1 MSARERA
8 PRKIGPRRERLREL
22 RKARGLTLSEMG
34 EQIGMSLHC
43 YMLCEHGA
51 EVRVDTAIR
60 IADTLGIRDLREI
73 FGDGQREA
81 ETGADKQGPDAGAD
95 GGQSRCDA
103 ADVHKL

>member
-34 EQIGMSLHC
+34 ERTGMSLRC

-51 EVRVDTAIR
+51 EVRVDTALR
-60 IADTLGIRDLREI
+60 IADVLGIRDLREI
-73 FGDGQREA
+73 FADVQRQSQAGA
-81 ETGADKQGPDAGAD
+81 EGEGPDSGADSQ
-95 GGQSRCDA
+95 
-103 ADVHKL
+103 

>member
-1 MSARERA
+1 MSARERG
-8 PRKIGPRRERLREL
+8 PRKLGPKRERLRQL

-34 EQIGMSLHC
+34 ERTGMSLRC

-73 FGDGQREA
+73 FADGQRQPH
-81 ETGADKQGPDAGAD
+81 TGTEGEGPHARADSQ
-95 GGQSRCDA
+95 
-103 ADVHKL
+103 

>member
-1 MSARERA
+1 MSARERG
-8 PRKIGPRRERLREL
+8 PRKLGPKRERLKQL

-34 EQIGMSLHC
+34 ERTGISLRG

-73 FGDGQREA
+73 FGDDERQP
-81 ETGADKQGPDAGAD
+81 QAGAEGEGPHAGTD
-95 GGQSRCDA
+95 SQ
-103 ADVHKL
+103 

>member
-1 MSARERA
+1 MSARERGL
-8 PRKIGPRRERLREL
+8 RKLGPKRERLKQL

-34 EQIGMSLHC
+34 ERTGMSLRC

-73 FGDGQREA
+73 FGDGQRQSH
-81 ETGADKQGPDAGAD
+81 TGAEGEGPAAGAD
-95 GGQSRCDA
+95 SP
-103 ADVHKL
+103 